1 MARTPMTYKKK
12 MKKESSDQFF
22 LYVAFHSALSAVAN
36 FFKED

>member
-12 MKKESSDQFF
+12 MRKESSDQFF